1 MYFALLRRRLLAALC
16 LACVASVALAQ
27 DPNVIAAQAAARQ
40 WLAFVDR
47 GDAQASWGA
56 AGWILVA
63 LASIVLIAV
72 LWAANRVRLVAVQ
85 RESGSETSALPDG
98 VRPRLA
104 GPVLMASVQARV
116 GIVVGVVLLMTF
128 KPDLPSSLVIVAA
141 AFVLGLASAVPAW
154 TRRPERRTAGGSL

>member
-56 AGWILVA
+56 AGKKFQSAI
-63 LASIVLIAV
+63 S
-72 LWAANRVRLVAVQ
+72 VAVWT
-85 RESGSETSALPDG
+85 EGLKKT
-98 VRPRLA
+98 
-104 GPVLMASVQARV
+104 QAR
-116 GIVVGVVLLMTF
+116 
-128 KPDLPSSLVIVAA
+128 
-141 AFVLGLASAVPAW
+141 LGTV
-154 TRRPERRTAGGSL
+154 TRRTAGPARFSKTLSGYPEGDYAQILFSTTFANKATGRESLSMEREADGKWRVIGYFPQ

>member
-1 MYFALLRRRLLAALC
+1 M
-16 LACVASVALAQ
+16 
-27 DPNVIAAQAAARQ
+27 
-40 WLAFVDR
+40 
-47 GDAQASWGA
+47 
-56 AGWILVA
+56 A

-85 RESGSETSALPDG
+85 RELGGATGALPDR

-104 GPVLMASVQARV
+104 DPVLLASVQARV

-128 KPDLPSSLVIVAA
+128 KPDLPSSLVILAA